1 MTIKRKTKMTTILI
15 EDYKVIKAG
24 CLQAMLSVKLETPKG
39 SWKIRDC
46 RIIKEE
52 EKRAWF
58 SLPTVR
64 YSNET
69 GEVCYKTLL
78 ELPPDLKKRI
88 AEKALSEWQKLRD
101 I

>member
-1 MTIKRKTKMTTILI
+1 MTTILI
-15 EDYKVIKAG
+15 EDYKVIEAG

-39 SWKIRDC
+39 CWKIRDC
-46 RIIKEE
+46 RIIKEKQ
-52 EKRAWF
+52 KRAWF

-78 ELPPDLKKRI
+78 ELPPGLKKRI
-88 AEKALSEWQKLRD
+88 SAKALDVWQKHKKV
-101 I
+101 

>member
-1 MTIKRKTKMTTILI
+1 MTTILI
-15 EDYKVIKAG
+15 EDYKIIEAG

-39 SWKIRDC
+39 CWKIRDC

-52 EKRAWF
+52 QKRAWF
-58 SLPTVR
+58 SLPTIR
-64 YSNET
+64 YSN
-69 GEVCYKTLL
+69 GDGKVCYKTLL

-88 AEKALSEWQKLRD
+88 AEKELLERQKHKKFKAERREK